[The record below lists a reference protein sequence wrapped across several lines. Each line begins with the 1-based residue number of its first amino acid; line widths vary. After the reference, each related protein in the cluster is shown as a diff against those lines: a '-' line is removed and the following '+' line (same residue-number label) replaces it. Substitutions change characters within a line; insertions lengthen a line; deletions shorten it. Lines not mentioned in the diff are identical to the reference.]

1 MKSSTENIMAT
12 ESGDSAEEM
21 SINEACLPQKKFYRQ
36 RAHSNPLSK
45 WVVFIYVYYFWIL
58 LINRLLYSRWPLI
71 WLVSFV
77 PWMKI
82 YIFNKKNKS
91 QQTYIQNNSP
101 TSPSDK
107 DWSVYYD
114 FNNPN
119 NSFES
124 NEIKFADIGCGY
136 GGLLIK
142 LSEMY
147 PHKLSLGMEI
157 RVKVSDYVQ
166 DRIKALRIQCPNK
179 YNNIAC
185 LRSNAMKYLPNF
197 FRKGQVISV

>member
-82 YIFNKKNKS
+82 YIFNKKKNLNKHIYKIIVPHRQVTKTGVS
-91 QQTYIQNNSP
+91 TMTLTIRIIHLRATKSNSP
-101 TSPSDK
+101 TSDVATVVCS
-107 DWSVYYD
+107 
-114 FNNPN
+114 
-119 NSFES
+119 
-124 NEIKFADIGCGY
+124 
-136 GGLLIK
+136 
-142 LSEMY
+142 
-147 PHKLSLGMEI
+147 
-157 RVKVSDYVQ
+157 
-166 DRIKALRIQCPNK
+166 
-179 YNNIAC
+179 
-185 LRSNAMKYLPNF
+185 
-197 FRKGQVISV
+197 